1 MDPWSGRFR
10 CADPNYLRDLPS
22 AALHQLVE
30 GCVGEMIRR
39 SQESQVLLL
48 HMRGVCGPDGTGDG
62 NKGDGKGKGGTGKGK
77 DKGEV
82 KGEGKGEAGT
92 SATSRREGKGKG
104 AGVTGVMGPSGIWF

>member
-10 CADPNYLRDLPS
+10 CADPNYLRDLPD

-39 SQESQVLLL
+39 SQESQLLL
-48 HMRGVCGPDGTGDG
+48 LQIVEG
-62 NKGDGKGKGGTGKGK
+62 NKGDGEGKGGKGKGK

-82 KGEGKGEAGT
+82 KGEAKGKAGT
-92 SATSRREGKGKG
+92 SVTSRREGKGKG
-104 AGVTGVMGPSGIWF
+104 AGVTGVMGPSGIEL